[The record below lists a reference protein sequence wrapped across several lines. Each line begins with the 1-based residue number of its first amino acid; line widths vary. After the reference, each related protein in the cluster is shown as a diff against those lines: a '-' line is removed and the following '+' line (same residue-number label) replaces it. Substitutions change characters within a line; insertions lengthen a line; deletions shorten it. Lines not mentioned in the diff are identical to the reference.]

1 MTDGGIIMDK
11 TGFKLWLINNNSY
24 SSQKQIYDC
33 LSRASR
39 VEKELARGIENF
51 TYEKAFAMDNCK
63 DVLFMISHMGKNIPF
78 QTTLPIGSRQI
89 APIMA
94 AARKYILYLQFAHE
108 K

>member
-1 MTDGGIIMDK
+1 MDK
-11 TGFKLWLINNNSY
+11 IGFKSWLVKSNSY

-63 DVLFMISHMGKNIPF
+63 D
-78 QTTLPIGSRQI
+78 
-89 APIMA
+89 
-94 AARKYILYLQFAHE
+94 
-108 K
+108 